1 VAPSLTVLTRK
12 SSFFNLRGLVAIKC
26 TVFQACLILLT
37 ILPGCSLIRSSSSG
51 EAPVRAIELTPST
64 WSSLGKPGP
73 SHRLL
78 ELFVGSWTT
87 ATRMVSDPQ
96 ASKQKHV
103 GKSRISWIL
112 GNRFISEEFEG
123 TMLDLSFQG
132 IGIMGY
138 DNGARRYSSVW
149 ADSISTALVSS
160 SGRYFAEQNRFEFL
174 GEVYDPLQS
183 RTRSVR
189 TTIDIVSNNEY
200 VVSTYEPSATGDE
213 VKTLEIRYERAG

>member
-1 VAPSLTVLTRK
+1 MAPSLTVLEREC
-12 SSFFNLRGLVAIKC
+12 FLFNLWGFVVMKC
-26 TVFQACLILLT
+26 TVSCLYFILLA
-37 ILPGCSLIRSSSSG
+37 ILPGCSLFRSSSG
-51 EAPVRAIELTPST
+51 AEAPVRAIELTPST

-78 ELFVGSWTT
+78 DLFVGSWTT
-87 ATRMVSDPQ
+87 VTRVVSDAQ
-96 ASKQKHV
+96 GSKVKYL
-103 GKSRISWIL
+103 GKSRISWML
-112 GNRFISEEFEG
+112 GNRFVKEDFEG

-213 VKTLEIRYERAG
+213 VKTLEIRYERVG